1 MAHARGLVGVRPLF
15 AMRFSLVHGPRPRS
29 KDRELTM
36 DCRHCG
42 NVRDEAR
49 ETVPY
54 VGPGPRVVELRD
66 VHVTRCRVC
75 AHMTV
80 EVPEPSHLD
89 TLIRCLGR
97 GNRRPV
103 TAVGLRDGPLVHPA
117 APIDGVVSDT
127 HKRSLCPSQSV
138 NPSRPGV

>member
-15 AMRFSLVHGPRPRS
+15 AMRFSVVHGPRPRS
-29 KDRELTM
+29 KDRELAM

-80 EVPEPSHLD
+80 EVPEHLD
-89 TLIRCLGR
+89 TLIRCLG
-97 GNRRPV
+97 
-103 TAVGLRDGPLVHPA
+103 AEIDGPLPQLAYEMGHWCILPR
-117 APIDGVVSDT
+117 
-127 HKRSLCPSQSV
+127 RSMAS
-138 NPSRPGV
+138 